1 METELGQVTNSL
13 KCFIIKELAAHC
25 LATVFNYLFDFWK
38 DFEMAVLIAK
48 RRRKREIEGR
58 REGER
63 EGRREREREGWREEG
78 E

>member
-1 METELGQVTNSL
+1 MTLKGSHTSKETKKHVLPHLTKPQSSSVNDKKNSL

-48 RRRKREIEGR
+48 R
-58 REGER
+58 
-63 EGRREREREGWREEG
+63 
-78 E
+78 